1 MLNGHIKFEYNYFG
15 YITGSFKLSENPDA
29 QDFDSDNVV
38 HRGSFLKNTPLATCL
53 VLNVGTQCI
62 GSIYKDPKKSLETV
76 ADAKWSSYVKT
87 QRSFDKAYKQSIRL
101 FHIGLMIMY
110 VVLSWL
116 SIYLSSNTNFSN
128 VLFFE
133 QIIVQTN
140 IG

>member
-62 GSIYKDPKKSLETV
+62 GSIYKDPKKSMETI

-87 QRSFDKAYKQSIRL
+87 QRSFDKAYK
-101 FHIGLMIMY
+101 
-110 VVLSWL
+110 
-116 SIYLSSNTNFSN
+116 
-128 VLFFE
+128 
-133 QIIVQTN
+133 
-140 IG
+140 